1 MAFDRTKFVSSFDA
15 TLTRLKRAEHIGKE
29 VLMPLSRD
37 LLLMLHSD
45 EKNQGDIGYINR
57 TIAVLSPAN
66 KKVFVLFMK
75 EFTGFICNDDNTMF
89 VKKSKKHY
97 AVVQAMALAWLDD
110 PLNNFYSWV
119 GRQKIEA
126 TKVEFN
132 AEYVKSATK
141 KMLEKAHKSGMS
153 NAQVLEAMFEGGL
166 QLSDLIA
173 MLDHAGKV
181 GDVVALIDEQ
191 FEEVDNAVKAE

>member
-1 MAFDRTKFVSSFDA
+1 MFNRTQFTEAFPKLLAR
-15 TLTRLKRAEHIGKE
+15 LTRVEKMSKE

-45 EKNQGDIGYINR
+45 DKEQGDIGYINR

-75 EFTGFICNDDNTMF
+75 EYTGFICNDDGTMF

-97 AVVQAMALAWLDD
+97 AVVQATALIWLAD

-119 GRQKIEA
+119 NRQKIEA
-126 TKVEFN
+126 TKIEFN
-132 AEYVKSATK
+132 AEYVTSATK
-141 KMLEKAHKSGMS
+141 KLLAKAKDNGMTH
-153 NAQVLEAMFEGGL
+153 AQVLEAMFEGGL
-166 QLSDLIA
+166 TIDDLIV

-181 GDVVALIDEQ
+181 GDVAAMIEEQ
-191 FEEVDNAVKAE
+191 YMEVDNAVKAE